1 MLFSGQSDGPRD
13 GIYKECQLFFEEGS
27 LFFIHLGEKKFIASI
42 DDYVPV
48 HSYHPGK
55 GENQTLPAKELFK
68 NMIQADI
75 AVVALNAKGMRV
87 SAVYVMEKADVDD
100 LATDVE
106 DEAKG

>member
-1 MLFSGQSDGPRD
+1 M
-13 GIYKECQLFFEEGS
+13 FFEEGS